1 VVRVRFIIEAID
13 LDIARASIQRD
24 RFTQCAIRFQPQ
36 DTHTRFTSVAL
47 EFSEE
52 PRAESKTSRRA
63 RDPHALHFGGRLA
76 VKLER
81 AATDGPAA
89 QAGND
94 Q

>member
-1 VVRVRFIIEAID
+1 VRVRFIIEAID
-13 LDIARASIQRD
+13 LDVARTSIQRD
-24 RFTQCAIRFQPQ
+24 RLPQCPIRFQPQ

-47 EFSEE
+47 EFSEK